1 MLWLLP
7 ILTALAGLHFAPDL
21 SGAMAL
27 DTSELRLLIM
37 GTLTGLFL
45 AFVIG
50 PLDSWLANTRRRF

>member
-1 MLWLLP
+1 MLWLLT
-7 ILTALAGLHFAPDL
+7 ILTVLAGLYCAPDL
-21 SGAMAL
+21 SGAVAL
-27 DTSELRLLIM
+27 DASELCFLTM